1 MFFCFHFIV
10 LCFLNNNNKKSFFFF
25 FSLGKSPQIKTR
37 QIIENVSFYFIHPI
51 DKRKITLSS
60 TLHNLFV
67 HDLDFEIGKYIT
79 VELVSQQKYHNPKRL
94 LYGLATSSLL
104 MRASFREGLSRL
116 NTHSHK
122 ATKNQ
127 WNYLTAIIIYH
138 YLQSIPSAIKYTH
151 KALDIDSSHEDL
163 NLVFEWITFSFSLP
177 FVPISFI

>member
-1 MFFCFHFIV
+1 MLVFYCETIPSPLIIDCSRIKVVFFCFRFIV
-10 LCFLNNNNKKSFFFF
+10 LCFLNNNNQKKSFLFF

-60 TLHNLFV
+60 TPHNLFV

-79 VELVSQQKYHNPKRL
+79 VELVSQRKYHNPKRL

-127 WNYLTAIIIYH
+127 
-138 YLQSIPSAIKYTH
+138 
-151 KALDIDSSHEDL
+151 
-163 NLVFEWITFSFSLP
+163 
-177 FVPISFI
+177 

>member
-1 MFFCFHFIV
+1 MFSFYRSLFFEQQQQKIFF
-10 LCFLNNNNKKSFFFF
+10 FLFFTRKKSPNKNQTNYRKCVI
-25 FSLGKSPQIKTR
+25 L
-37 QIIENVSFYFIHPI
+37 FYHPI

-60 TLHNLFV
+60 TPHNLFV

-127 WNYLTAIIIYH
+127 
-138 YLQSIPSAIKYTH
+138 
-151 KALDIDSSHEDL
+151 
-163 NLVFEWITFSFSLP
+163 
-177 FVPISFI
+177 